1 MIDEVLMFVAGP
13 LAGWL
18 SDRKGT
24 GLITIVC
31 LLLSIPWFIVMAI
44 HGPLALLIMG
54 VVVSSK
60 HLSHPSLYIYSN
72 TTYQTSSSQ
81 QSLPH

>member
-1 MIDEVLMFVAGP
+1 MICGVVAGP

-31 LLLSIPWFIVMAI
+31 LLLAIPWFIVMAI

-54 VVVSSK
+54 VVVSSAYLADLVK
-60 HLSHPSLYIYSN
+60 YNLFN
-72 TTYQTSSSQ
+72 ATY
-81 QSLPH
+81 